1 MDQMQGKILTK
12 EQVFQKL
19 KHYCGYQ
26 ERCHNEVKTKA
37 YSLGL
42 RKADVEQLVSKLIEE
57 DYLNEERF
65 AKLFAGGKFRIKQW
79 GRIKIKSE
87 LKQKRV
93 SEYCI
98 NKAMKEISEKEYLSV
113 INKLAKKRWNALKG
127 KGVNLFVKMTRTRNY
142 LLSKGY
148 ESELISNIMKELQ

>member
-1 MDQMQGKILTK
+1 MNQIQRKILTK
-12 EQVFQKL
+12 EQVYQKL

-26 ERCHNEVKTKA
+26 DRCHIEVKTKA

-42 RKADVEQLVSKLIEE
+42 RKADVEELVSNLIEE
-57 DYLNEERF
+57 DCLNEERF
-65 AKLFAGGKFRIKQW
+65 AKLYAGGKFRMKQW

-98 NKAMKEISEKEYLSV
+98 NKAMKEINETEYLSV
-113 INKLAKKRWNALKG
+113 LEKLAIKRWGTIKG
-127 KGVNLFVKMTRTRNY
+127 KGVNLFVKMTNTRNY

-148 ESELISNIMKELQ
+148 ESELISNTMKKLQ